1 MNDGM
6 FDKECE
12 TEEIN
17 DNLPATQRFVSL
29 QQALAT
35 YHPNE
40 ACPDDIMFCDSS
52 SDLSL
57 FY

>member
-29 QQALAT
+29 Q
-35 YHPNE
+35 
-40 ACPDDIMFCDSS
+40 
-52 SDLSL
+52 
-57 FY
+57 